1 MKLLLDTHILIWW
14 IDAPQRLPARVLSAL
29 EDVTNELYVSVVN
42 LWEIQVKMQL
52 GKLQLSVPLTQLIA
66 RQQSANAV
74 HVLTIIPAH
83 IYELDNLPL
92 HHRDSFDRLLIA
104 QANVEGLTLVT
115 VDPLCIVYPVSYLN

>member
-14 IDAPQRLPARVLSAL
+14 IDAPQRLPARLLTPL
-29 EDVTNELYVSVVN
+29 EDPANEFFVSVVN
-42 LWEIQVKMQL
+42 LWEIQVKQQL

-66 RQQSANAV
+66 RQQRTNAI

-92 HHRDSFDRLLIA
+92 HHRDPFDRLLIA